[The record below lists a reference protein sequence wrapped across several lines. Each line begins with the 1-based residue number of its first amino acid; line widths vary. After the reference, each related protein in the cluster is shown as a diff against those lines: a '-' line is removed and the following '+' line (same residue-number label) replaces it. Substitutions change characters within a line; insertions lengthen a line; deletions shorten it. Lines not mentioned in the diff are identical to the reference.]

1 MDRSPGSL
9 RWHFTIPGNSSTAT
23 VLCCRRFER
32 LVGYAIVRHTIDPE
46 TGMRRSMLADI
57 LVEQD
62 DSSVMEALLEAA
74 YSNAIVSGDH
84 CFEVVGLPRNI
95 RQILM
100 RWNPYVTTYS
110 TDPLIYKT
118 ADQALDRTLADEN
131 AWYAGPLD
139 GDTTL
144 VR

>member
-1 MDRSPGSL
+1 
-9 RWHFTIPGNSSTAT
+9 
-23 VLCCRRFER
+23 
-32 LVGYAIVRHTIDPE
+32 
-46 TGMRRSMLADI
+46 MRRSILADI

-62 DSSVMEALLEAA
+62 DSSVTEALLEAA
-74 YSNAIVSGDH
+74 YSNATVSGDH
-84 CFEVVGLPRNI
+84 FFEVVGMPRNI

-100 RWNPYVTTYS
+100 RWNPYVTTYP

-118 ADQALDRTLADEN
+118 VDEALDRTLADEN

-144 VR
+144 IQ